1 MRAGAEWEGEDE
13 GEQNRCFCSVTNSLE
28 NQQGQRLPFNMLF
41 PRSLELWTASGA
53 SMEALLQKNF
63 WMHLTG
69 RVEFGLVLN
78 RTLGFPGGTV
88 VKIPAAN
95 AGDARDARDSSS
107 VPG

>member
-28 NQQGQRLPFNMLF
+28 NQQGQRLPFNVLL
-41 PRSLELWTASGA
+41 PQSLELWTASGA
-53 SMEALLQKNF
+53 SMEALLPKNF
-63 WMHLTG
+63 WMLLTG

-78 RTLGFPGGTV
+78 RSLGFSGGTV

-95 AGDARDARDSSS
+95 AGDVRNARDSSS